1 MPYFI
6 SLEKLVEDRIPNGM
20 WVMKD
25 TKNYMLVGISTWKL
39 SICFIITTCTIST
52 TMAMRLA
59 YKFYISV
66 KKDLLFFLL

>member
-25 TKNYMLVGISTWKL
+25 IKKL
-39 SICFIITTCTIST
+39 YAGWDFNLETQYLLHYNN
-52 TMAMRLA
+52 MHN
-59 YKFYISV
+59 YISV